1 MAVCDV
7 CNQQDVSEAM
17 KSVGLFCHRPFYYA
31 RLKPRGIKAYE
42 NVSCLSCRSI
52 CKWPTNVY
60 VVCMGMNGFV
70 FPFLVYMSASV
81 TCDGGCGL
89 HVLRSGSPH

>member
-7 CNQQDVSEAM
+7 CNQQDVTETM

-42 NVSCLSCRSI
+42 NVSCLNCRKYMQIAHKCS
-52 CKWPTNVY
+52 VY
-60 VVCMGMNGFV
+60 G
-70 FPFLVYMSASV
+70 YE
-81 TCDGGCGL
+81 
-89 HVLRSGSPH
+89 